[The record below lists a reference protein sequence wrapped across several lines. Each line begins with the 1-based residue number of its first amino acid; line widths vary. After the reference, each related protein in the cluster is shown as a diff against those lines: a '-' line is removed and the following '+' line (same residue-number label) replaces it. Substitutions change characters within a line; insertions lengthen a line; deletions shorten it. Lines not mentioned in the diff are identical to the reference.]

1 MLPGGVFRIFCESI
15 ICGQKYM
22 FSINILRKLKRF
34 LILIRNASQ
43 ALNFILILM
52 MLCGIVSISLMKI

>member
-22 FSINILRKLKRF
+22 FSINILRKLKKQLF
-34 LILIRNASQ
+34 LIKNDSPNIEFYI
-43 ALNFILILM
+43 NFYDVM
-52 MLCGIVSISLMKI
+52 